1 MLQWLS
7 ILLLVC
13 SNSLTTA
20 WAKQSESVNQT
31 LAPGYGR
38 LAFAAPEAGS
48 YQLPDLGSAGNGS
61 VVDVDG
67 KNLHLHDLFGDKL
80 VLLSFIYSTCNDASG
95 CPLATAVF
103 YRIKQRLASEP
114 ALSKQLRL
122 VTLSF
127 NPEHDTPDVMRKYG
141 EGLTGELDWRFLT
154 TRSEQLL
161 QPILDR
167 YQQTVQKVFDQQG
180 NFTGTFSHI
189 LRVYLIDKNKHLR
202 NIYSVSFLHP
212 DTLINDIKTVLQG
225 QGYYQSL
232 SGSALSVA
240 ELSSSHLM
248 TNSLNV
254 DSTEHLNVDRTELQ
268 APASIDLIQSI
279 KTPPLGL
286 PVVSVP
292 DNNPVTTAKIDL
304 GRKLFFDRRLSLNNT
319 ISCAMCHVPQQ
330 GFTSSEMKT
339 AVGIEGRTV
348 SRNTPTIYNVAY
360 YTTLFHDGR
369 ETTLEQQVWSPLLAH
384 NEMANPSIG
393 FVLQR
398 IQASADYDGLFAR
411 AFGKDAGMETV
422 GMALASYQRT
432 INSANSKFDQW
443 LYAKNNKALNT
454 SEKNG
459 YKIFVGKG
467 GCVSCHVISE
477 DFAVFTDNSFHNTG
491 IGYLEAMQT
500 APEKHRVQ
508 LAPGVFAEVD
518 AEIVDS
524 VSESTANDLGRY
536 TVTLDP
542 SDRWKYRTPSLRNIA
557 LTAPYMH
564 NGVFETLQQVVAF
577 YNKGGVRN
585 PELDS
590 VIKPLKLD
598 AAEQADLVAFLRT
611 LTGDNVDEIVADA
624 LAEPIGDPD

>member
-1 MLQWLS
+1 M
-7 ILLLVC
+7 
-13 SNSLTTA
+13 
-20 WAKQSESVNQT
+20 NQT
-31 LAPGYGR
+31 QAPGYGR
-38 LAFAAPEAGS
+38 LTFAAPQAGS
-48 YQLPDLGSAGNGS
+48 YQLPDLGPAGNGS

-67 KNLHLHDLFGDKL
+67 KDLHLHDLMSDKL
-80 VLLSFIYSTCNDASG
+80 VLLSFIYSTCNDANG

-103 YRIKQRLASEP
+103 YRIKQRLESEP

-122 VTLSF
+122 LTLSF
-127 NPEHDTPDVMRKYG
+127 NPEHDTPEVMRGYG
-141 EGLTGELDWRFLT
+141 AGLMGELDWRFLT

-167 YQQTVQKVFDQQG
+167 YQQTVQKIFDQQG
-180 NFTGTFSHI
+180 DFTGTFSHI

-212 DTLINDIKTVLQG
+212 DTLINDIKTVLQEQG
-225 QGYYQSL
+225 QYQSL
-232 SGSALSVA
+232 SGSVQALTEPSIN
-240 ELSSSHLM
+240 HLT
-248 TNSLNV
+248 TNQLNV
-254 DSTEHLNVDRTELQ
+254 DSTELQ
-268 APASIDLIQSI
+268 APASIELMQSI
-279 KTPPLGL
+279 KSPPLGL
-286 PVVSVP
+286 PVVPVP
-292 DNNPVTTAKIDL
+292 DNNPVTTAKINL
-304 GRKLFFDRRLSLNNT
+304 GRKLFFDRRLSLNKT

-330 GFTSSEMKT
+330 GFSSNEMKT

-393 FVLQR
+393 FVLNT
-398 IQASADYDGLFAR
+398 IKSSADYDGLFEQ
-411 AFGKDAGMETV
+411 AFGKVPGMETV

-432 INSANSKFDQW
+432 LNSANSRFDQW
-443 LYAKNNKALNT
+443 FYGQNNQVLNT

-459 YKIFVGKG
+459 YEIFIGKG
-467 GCVSCHVISE
+467 GCVGCHLISA
-477 DFAVFTDNSFHNTG
+477 DSALFTDNQFHNTG
-491 IGYLEAMQT
+491 VGYAEAMQT
-500 APEKHRVQ
+500 APEQHRIQ

-518 AEIVDS
+518 ADIVDS

-536 TVTLDP
+536 AVTLDP

-564 NGVFETLQQVVAF
+564 NGAFETLQQVVTF
-577 YNKGGVRN
+577 YNKGGARN

-590 VIKPLKLD
+590 AIKQLKLD
-598 AAEQADLVAFLRT
+598 VAEQADLVAFLRT